1 MFSYYPKN
9 KQQNLQCPRYPGQTC
24 AESQFFKEKSSQ
36 VIQKSSHDFDF
47 FGILKKSQKKDFEF
61 F

>member
-1 MFSYYPKN
+1 MYRLAPKFI
-9 KQQNLQCPRYPGQTC
+9 
-24 AESQFFKEKSSQ
+24 FFKENLSQ

-47 FGILKKSQKKDFEF
+47 FGNLKKSQILGQQKSNETFSKF